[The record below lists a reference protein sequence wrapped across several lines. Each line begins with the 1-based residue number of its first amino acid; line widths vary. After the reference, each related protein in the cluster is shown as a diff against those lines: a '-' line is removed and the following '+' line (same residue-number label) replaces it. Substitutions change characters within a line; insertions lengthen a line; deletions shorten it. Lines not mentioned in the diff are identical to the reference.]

1 MTRIVLFAVS
11 TLTLAGPAAAQVDP
25 VARAMAAK
33 ALSVATAPTTMKTT
47 IVGGEQPDTPAVS
60 GASGTIGNSP
70 IQVNGSA
77 ANDTGYLAFKY
88 GADGKGVTNYWV
100 KTRSPAMNGYAAVQ
114 NGDRIVVDLW
124 QAGTGGQTGHVGGS
138 RVTVDNAVFS
148 AGEVAGRW
156 ALFTG
161 TGVASSQVSKQY
173 PVRYGT
179 MNAIVANSYQQVIFP
194 GGVNP
199 ALPSAGSNFGG
210 WVVIGAGAAS
220 PGFGALKFLRSGA
233 ALLATPEAGAFEV
246 DANARPYFTA
256 ADGVRRGVMLADTS
270 DPSVTVLP
278 GAGAGATVTIDAN
291 GNAGVVLL
299 VTGPGP
305 GNGPGSRPGA
315 GLGAGDLFTVTYAHT
330 YPSASYPVIS
340 AANAAAVAL
349 VRNGYLTATK
359 TGFTVSVPIG
369 PGDGPGAALPT
380 GSYAITFSAPGA

>member
-1 MTRIVLFAVS
+1 MTRIVLFAILA
-11 TLTLAGPAAAQVDP
+11 LTLASPAASPAAAQVDP
-25 VARAMAAK
+25 VARAMAAQ

-47 IVGGEQPDTPAVS
+47 IVGGEQPNTPAVS

-100 KTRSPAMNGYAAVQ
+100 KTRSPAMNGYAAIQ

-124 QAGTGGQTGHVGGS
+124 QAGTGGQTGHVGGT

-179 MNAIVANSYQQVIFP
+179 MNAIVANSYQQVFFP

-220 PGFGALKFLRSGA
+220 PGFGALKFLRTGA
-233 ALLATPEAGAFEV
+233 ALLAMPEAGAFEV

-256 ADGVRRGVMLADTS
+256 ADGIRRSIMLAETS
-270 DPSVTVLP
+270 DPSVKVL
-278 GAGAGATVTIDAN
+278 AGAGSGATATIDAN
-291 GNAGVVLL
+291 GNAGVVML
-299 VTGPGP
+299 VTG
-305 GNGPGSRPGA
+305 A
-315 GLGAGDLFTVTYAHT
+315 ATGAGDLFTVTYAHA

-349 VRNGYLTATK
+349 VRNGYLTATA
-359 TGFTVSVPIG
+359 TGFTVSQPSTG
-369 PGDGPGAALPT
+369 GAALPA
-380 GSYAITFSAPGA
+380 GSYAITFNAPGA